1 MSIFD
6 RFLSFFNLQT
16 RARRNPPVSIPVLPG
31 GRASIDVTGQFPT
44 STWFVQAPQNY
55 ETNWELL
62 TIDSKAL
69 ETYNPLKLMEVLAD
83 LSPEVSRALWD
94 FLRLCNPGW
103 EATAKV
109 GDTQNAQGQ
118 AALDVFIKALEDRY
132 GTFDVV
138 LGRIYTGA
146 FLRGGFCAELV
157 LDEFGRMPLDI
168 ATPDPAS
175 IRFQRR
181 TDKVLGPIWQ
191 AGQWQSSG
199 FVSLDRETFRYI
211 PVDPMP
217 GSPYGRPP
225 AAPALFSCLFLLGML
240 HDLKRVIQ
248 QQGYPRLDLSIDV
261 QQMIEQ
267 MPQLAA
273 DPSAFEAFVGQMVAS
288 VSQAYSDLA
297 PDDAYIH
304 TSNVTV
310 NKPVGAADS
319 GSLAG
324 IDAVI
329 TMLERMA
336 VRALKTMPLMMGITE
351 ATGDIQ
357 SNRQYEIF
365 SAGIKSLQ
373 HYAETILSRLL
384 TLALQAQGIQSE
396 VEFCFAELRASEEL
410 RDAQTEQLKIGNE
423 INKVQQGWTSN
434 DEAAE
439 AITGHPAVNEPERMT
454 QPQPQQPGIGNT
466 DGGEAVP
473 NATQNNANWWTE
485 IRIAR
490 DEVAKVRESLNG
502 YH

>member
-1 MSIFD
+1 VSVFD
-6 RFLSFFNLQT
+6 RFLGFFNLQT
-16 RARRNPPVSIPVLPG
+16 RAQRRQAPSMPVLPG
-31 GRASIDVTGQFPT
+31 GRASIDVTGQFST
-44 STWFVQAPQNY
+44 STWFIQAPNNY
-55 ETNWELL
+55 ETNYQLL
-62 TIDSKAL
+62 TLDSKAL
-69 ETYNPLKLMEVLAD
+69 EKYNPLRLMEILAD

-103 EATAKV
+103 EATAMI
-109 GDTQNAQGQ
+109 GETQDARAQT
-118 AALDVFIKALEDRY
+118 ALDAFLDTLEERY

-138 LGRIYTGA
+138 IGRIYTGA

-157 LDEFGRMPLDI
+157 LDENGRMPLDI
-168 ATPDPAS
+168 ATPDPSS
-175 IRFQRR
+175 IRFQRKN
-181 TDKVLGPIWQ
+181 DPILGPVWK
-191 AGQWQSSG
+191 AGQWQSTG
-199 FVSLDRETFRYI
+199 FVSLDRTTFSYI

-225 AAPALFSCLFLLGML
+225 AAPALFNCLFLLGML

-248 QQGYPRLDLSIDV
+248 QQGYPRLDLSFDTEQLI
-261 QQMIEQ
+261 QQ

-273 DPSAFEAFVGQMVAS
+273 DASAFEEFVKAQIANISAV
-288 VSQAYSDLA
+288 YSDLA

-304 TSNVTV
+304 TSNITV

-336 VRALKTMPLMMGITE
+336 VRALKTMPLMLGITE
-351 ATGDIQ
+351 STGDIQ

-365 SAGIKSLQ
+365 SAGIESIQ
-373 HYAETILSRLL
+373 HYAETMLERMF
-384 TLALQAQGIQSE
+384 TLALEAQGIQAK
-396 VEFCFAELRASEEL
+396 VEFCFAKLRASEKL
-410 RDAQTEQLKIGNE
+410 RDAQSEQLQIANE
-423 INKVQQGWTSN
+423 ISKVNAGWITD
-434 DEAAE
+434 DEASE
-439 AITGHPAVNEPERMT
+439 TITGHPAQGTKTAP
-454 QPQPQQPGIGNT
+454 PQPQQQAPGIGNT

-473 NATQNNANWWTE
+473 SAMQNNANWWTE